1 LSSLATRIARG
12 ATAIALAAAAA
23 PAAEAAGKKY
33 ALLVAINENHIEGGD
48 LTKLE
53 YAISDAEKLGALLVA
68 QGFEKPRILTEA
80 AAERTDI
87 IRELNWYARKLDA
100 SDEFVLFYSGHGV
113 RNSVINSQAYW
124 MTYGAG
130 ISSLDASAI
139 RLSHL
144 VDYVREIKAEKKVI
158 LLDHCFSGD
167 VVAAP
172 PPPPASP
179 PPGGAPPGPAPS
191 PSPGDTP
198 RDAALPPLQLA
209 KAAQIVRGEIEKQV
223 SGQGLVVLA
232 AARNFAYESDSLK
245 QGVFTKAVIDAL
257 ESRVADKN
265 PVDGKLSV
273 TELVTHVSAFVSNFP
288 PAGRQVPVLATSGVD
303 LDRWV
308 FAPNLP
314 NPKPVV
320 DPAALAAL
328 AIRVARYEQ
337 VLSRW
342 HQKGYVTND
351 TIYKA
356 LALLRQWKRAEEDQA
371 RLADADASR
380 LAKLLGHL
388 DSVDQPEEGRGA
400 MTDLLFLPGG
410 N

>member
-1 LSSLATRIARG
+1 MSSLATWIARG
-12 ATAIALAAAAA
+12 VAAVGLAAVAASS
-23 PAAEAAGKKY
+23 AEGAGKKY
-33 ALLVAINENHIEGGD
+33 ALLVAINDNHIEGGD

-53 YAISDAEKLGALLVA
+53 YAISDAEKLSTLLVA
-68 QGFEKPRILTEA
+68 QGFEKPRILTES

-100 SDEFVLFYSGHGV
+100 DDDFVLFYSGHGV
-113 RNSVINSQAYW
+113 RNAVINSQAYW

-144 VDYVREIKAEKKVI
+144 VDYVREVKAARKAI

-172 PPPPASP
+172 PTPPPA
-179 PPGGAPPGPAPS
+179 APAPS

-198 RDAALPPLQLA
+198 RDAPLPPLQLA

-232 AARNFAYESDSLK
+232 AARNFAYESDTLK

-265 PVDGKLSV
+265 PVDGKLSL
-273 TELVTHVSAFVSNFP
+273 TELITHVSTFVSNFP
-288 PAGRQVPVLATSGVD
+288 PAGRQIPVLATSGVN
-303 LDRWV
+303 LDEW
-308 FAPNLP
+308 FLAPNLP
-314 NPKPVV
+314 NPRPVV

-328 AIRVARYEQ
+328 AARVARYEQ

-342 HQKGYVTND
+342 HQKRYITDD

-356 LALLRQWKRAEEDQA
+356 LALLRQWKRAEDDQA
-371 RLADADASR
+371 KLAEADASR

-388 DSVDQPEEGRGA
+388 DRVDQPEEGRGA